1 MALSEFLT
9 TPYAYA
15 PPSHILEDLS
25 EAEAHRRVDGS
36 AHTIAELVAHLAF
49 WQAWFLA
56 RCRGHAAPMAE
67 HASEGWPAAPPGSW
81 PGTHAGFLAGVKD
94 AAALAADPERT
105 ADRLAPAI
113 EFPPLAHYTVGDAL
127 THVAIH
133 NAHHLGQVVTLRQ
146 QLGCWPPPA
155 GSWTW

>member
-1 MALSEFLT
+1 MALNEFLT

-25 EAEAHRRVDGS
+25 EAHAHRRVDGS

-56 RCRGHAAPMAE
+56 RCHGQPAPMPEHAA
-67 HASEGWPAAPPGSW
+67 EGWPLTPPGSW
-81 PGTHAGFLAGVKD
+81 PGTHAAFQSGLKD
-94 AAALAADPERT
+94 AALLAADR
-105 ADRLAPAI
+105 DRAAVPLAPAI
-113 EFPPLAHYTVGDAL
+113 EFPPLAHYTIGDAL